1 MPDLPSGANRLNR
14 GLKMSQRLTIKGQV
28 TVPKNVRDFLGLTSG
43 SSAVEFI
50 IDDDGSV
57 RVRKAAAASRRTSLP
72 TGRDA
77 AAGST
82 DRCTRILGLLSGCY
96 V

>member
-1 MPDLPSGANRLNR
+1 
-14 GLKMSQRLTIKGQV
+14 MSQRLTIKGQV

-57 RVRKAAAASRRTSLP
+57 RVQKTCARPAARAAVRE
-72 TGRDA
+72 TGSVH
-77 AAGST
+77 AAGGV

>member
-1 MPDLPSGANRLNR
+1 
-14 GLKMSQRLTIKGQV
+14 MSQRLTIKGQV

-57 RVRKAAAASRRTSLP
+57 RVRKAAAASRLP
-72 TGRDA
+72 PGRDA